1 MKKNL
6 LLLGLMLLSTTSFA
20 QTPASTNISGAKY
33 PAIYSDNS
41 VEFRIKAPEA
51 QSVIADIGK
60 KYTMTKGEDGVWS
73 VKTDPQGSGIHYY
86 SLIID
91 GVSVSDPASE
101 TFFGCSRMMS
111 CIEIPYKDA
120 PQYEVQN
127 VPHGDIRTVRYFST
141 VTKSWRQMYI
151 YTPAGYDKNVNTRY
165 PVLYIMHGGG
175 EDARGWVQQGRSDII
190 LDNLAAAGKAS
201 KMILVSFDANVGGF
215 GKNGPIEDEI
225 MKNVVPFV
233 DKNYRT
239 IPTAAKRAL
248 AGLSMGG
255 IFTLQVGIPRS
266 SFFGYLGVFSS
277 GFFAGKN
284 PFGGNGD
291 NMAENSYQYLEKNKE
306 SFNKNM
312 KLFWIGIGG
321 KSDIA
326 YQNNELMRSRL
337 DKIGIKYT
345 FIDHKEGGHTWPVWR
360 EDLYMFAQKIF
371 K

>member
-1 MKKNL
+1 MKRNFL
-6 LLLGLMLLSTTSFA
+6 LACTMLMVSASMA
-20 QTPASTNISGAKY
+20 QTPATTNVPNAKF
-33 PAIYSDNS
+33 PAIYPDNS

-51 QSVIADIGK
+51 QKITVDLGQ
-60 KYTMTKGEDGVWS
+60 KYDMTKGEDGVWS
-73 VKTDPQGSGIHYY
+73 VKTGPQSSGIHYY
-86 SLIID
+86 SLIVD

-101 TFFGCSRMMS
+101 TFYGCSRMMS
-111 CIEIPYKDA
+111 CIEIPYKNA
-120 PQYEVQN
+120 PQYEVKN

-141 VTKSWRQMYI
+141 VTNSWRQMYI
-151 YTPAGYDKNVNTRY
+151 YTPAGYDKDLNKKY
-165 PVLYIMHGGG
+165 PVIYIMHGGG
-175 EDARGWVQQGRSDII
+175 EDARGWVCQGRSDLI
-190 LDNLAAAGKAS
+190 LDNLAAEGKAP

-215 GKNGPIEDEI
+215 GKNGPVEDEI

-233 DKNYRT
+233 EKNYRA
-239 IPTAAKRAL
+239 IPLASKRAL

-255 IFTLQVGIPRS
+255 IFTLQVGLPRS
-266 SFFGYLGVFSS
+266 NFFGYLGVFSS
-277 GFFAGKN
+277 GFFAGRN

-291 NMAENSYQYLEKNKE
+291 NMAENSYKYLEQNKDM
-306 SFNKNM
+306 FNKNM

-326 YQNNELMRSRL
+326 YQNNEIMRNRL

-345 FIDHKEGGHTWPVWR
+345 YFDHQEGGHTWPVWR